1 MDFFWV
7 ALCFAT
13 MCVLAYIVA
22 NNNGHSGATVVT
34 AETLLTG
41 TTTPTGIVT
50 VTFTPSRL
58 NNNDTNVHGHSF
70 EFATKPGK
78 RRTAQIPT
86 SFTTPQYTAHL
97 SVPPHNTAIVE
108 LHYNRKK
115 VGRYVRAGVYNNVPL
130 FDTMYIDGSTPDS
143 PAIG

>member
-34 AETLLTG
+34 TGVG
-41 TTTPTGIVT
+41 TTTPKDIVT

-58 NNNDTNVHGHSF
+58 NKNDTNVHGYSF

-78 RRTAQIPT
+78 RRTAQIPA

-97 SVPPHNTAIVE
+97 SVPPHNAATVE

-115 VGRYVRAGVYNNVPL
+115 VGRYVRTGVYNNVPL
-130 FDTMYIDGSTPDS
+130 FDTMYIDSSTQS
-143 PAIG
+143 